1 MVYVIQYIIINKLF
15 DIAHTLKERHKIG
28 TEKYEGTYN
37 CTVHVTRLVLRVQK
51 SDTQNCLEDNL

>member
-1 MVYVIQYIIINKLF
+1 MLTMVYVIQYIIINKLF

-37 CTVHVTRLVLRVQK
+37 CTVHVT
-51 SDTQNCLEDNL
+51 